1 MKLAFLLRPAAILML
16 FTLPVCAD
24 RLQQAT
30 VTRMVNQVE
39 VLPPDGKPQAASI
52 GEIIRGQ
59 TGIRTGQKSRTE
71 LTFPDNTL
79 ARLGANTVFSF
90 QSGSR
95 NFDLSNGTLLL
106 QVPKGAG
113 GGTIKT
119 APVTAAITG
128 TTLMLEYSP
137 GNPGSVK
144 LIVLEGEVRLS
155 LNGKPGE
162 SVVVRSGQMV
172 AIPDNAKSLPNPSDV
187 DLARILRTSRLIN
200 DGELSSM
207 DVILADA
214 ELQRELKNRGILLEV
229 NYALRDET
237 TPGLNAG
244 ATQNAIDQ
252 RRDVAGRPPS
262 PQPPAQQA
270 PPPPPPPPPPL
281 PPPKP
286 PHDDDITTTTGP

>member
-1 MKLAFLLRPAAILML
+1 ML

-30 VTRMVNQVE
+30 VTRLVNQVE

-106 QVPKGAG
+106 QVPKGSG

-155 LNGKPGE
+155 LNGRPGE
-162 SVVVRSGQMV
+162 SILVRSGQMV
-172 AIPDNAKSLPNPSDV
+172 AIPDNAKSLPDPSDV

-214 ELQRELKNRGILLEV
+214 ELQRELRNRGILLEV

-252 RRDVAGRPPS
+252 RRDVAGRPPA
-262 PQPPAQQA
+262 PQPPAQKAPPPQ
-270 PPPPPPPPPPL
+270 PPPPPPPPA
-281 PPPKP
+281 PKP
-286 PHDDDITTTTGP
+286 PHDDDITTTTNTGP